1 MLRKLWRQTGKQ
13 YTVTGK
19 MLSAVA
25 CDQRWPDVV
34 AGISALFSK
43 FAFVLFCCITNHLM
57 TGPLGNSEFCFL
69 WISVFLL
76 TSSWET
82 LRFLGNKIHCSPQDQ
97 SLSVNYTTTSVLVLS
112 WTWFGWKVQEWH
124 GEYDCEIENCL
135 IRCAFWIADIYVQC
149 DYFFFLVSSFQ
160 PIWLHLQQSVDSVLR
175 VLVKGHMLVN

>member
-1 MLRKLWRQTGKQ
+1 MSGQHCENYDVKRE
-13 YTVTGK
+13 TVHCYPRNVDRCCTWS
-19 MLSAVA
+19 LES
-25 CDQRWPDVV
+25 QRSFQ
-34 AGISALFSK
+34 ILL
-43 FAFVLFCCITNHLM
+43 FVLFCYITNHLM
-57 TGPLGNSEFCFL
+57 TGPLRNSEFCFL
-69 WISVFLL
+69 WISMFLL

-149 DYFFFLVSSFQ
+149 D
-160 PIWLHLQQSVDSVLR
+160 
-175 VLVKGHMLVN
+175 